1 MTKIAILGCGS
12 IAYSMVVIRATSAAD
27 AATVAKNM
35 YNNINQSKWVC
46 VTAHNLAVGTY
57 GDVVM
62 LVMCHNDLGA
72 DMHLTLRNAC
82 ASVCG
87 GPLDNTMER
96 VSADGAPEDG
106 IVLG

>member
-1 MTKIAILGCGS
+1 
-12 IAYSMVVIRATSAAD
+12 
-27 AATVAKNM
+27 M

-57 GDVVM
+57 GDVAM
-62 LVMCHNDLGA
+62 LVMCHNDLGTE
-72 DMHLTLRNAC
+72 MHLTLRDAF

-87 GPLDNTMER
+87 GSLSNTAER
-96 VSADGAPEDG
+96 VVADGASDDG